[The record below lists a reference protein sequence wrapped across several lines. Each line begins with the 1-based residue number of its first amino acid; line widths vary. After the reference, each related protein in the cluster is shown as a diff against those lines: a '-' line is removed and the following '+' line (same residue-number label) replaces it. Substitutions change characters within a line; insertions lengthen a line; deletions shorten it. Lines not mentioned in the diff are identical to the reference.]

1 MAAKLVCIISG
12 FNIKEIDMK
21 EFFKTLA
28 DYVFSFGMFMF
39 LFAVGV
45 VFLLSGIIA
54 AGREAREQR
63 HLVTEACY
71 AQGMVV
77 VQTDAGQRC
86 ADPKS
91 LVKVK

>member
-1 MAAKLVCIISG
+1 MGK
-12 FNIKEIDMK
+12 
-21 EFFKTLA
+21 FFKSLA

-45 VFLLSGIIA
+45 IILLGGIIEQSD
-54 AGREAREQR
+54 EARKLTQLR
-63 HLVTEACY
+63 TEACY
-71 AQGMVV
+71 SQGMVL
-77 VQTDAGQRC
+77 VQSDAGQRC